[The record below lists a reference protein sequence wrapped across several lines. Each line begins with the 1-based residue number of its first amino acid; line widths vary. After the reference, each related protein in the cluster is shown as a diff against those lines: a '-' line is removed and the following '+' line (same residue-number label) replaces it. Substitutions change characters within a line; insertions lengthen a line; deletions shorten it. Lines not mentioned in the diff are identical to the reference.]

1 MAASVITRR
10 EMVDFF
16 KDNQLNLKDIIAQ
29 AEKDGRPKGL
39 IDALKKADKNGD
51 GVINGVKEAE
61 ALFDALDKFDHD
73 GSRNTVRLDKNGV
86 DSLLQKA
93 EQSSQHTPSSA
104 KPSKGLRRPGDG
116 EGSTTDAPQTGTTE
130 SGDTLHPSTNPGS
143 TLSADRQRLG
153 RRYMGA
159 GSVDVVQKDGKT
171 AAFQWT
177 GKMDVDT
184 DGGTSA
190 QSRADRFHQSQ
201 TSMKFA
207 GNKSLDAD
215 KLPYVVLPPSL
226 AKATGAKLGDLV
238 EVKSGGK
245 SMYAIYGDVGPSMKL
260 GEGSISLAKA
270 FDKRAS
276 GNNGIDNGITYTV
289 LPGSGAKAGITNGGH
304 AVTAQQI
311 QDAGAAAFT
320 QARADG
326 VLR

>member
-1 MAASVITRR
+1 
-10 EMVDFF
+10 
-16 KDNQLNLKDIIAQ
+16 
-29 AEKDGRPKGL
+29 L
-39 IDALKKADKNGD
+39 IDALKKADTNGD
-51 GVINGVKEAE
+51 GVISGEKEAN
-61 ALFDALDKFDHD
+61 ALFSALDKFDHD
-73 GSRNTVRLDKNGV
+73 GSKNTVRLDKNGV
-86 DSLLQKA
+86 DSLMQKA
-93 EQSSQHTPSSA
+93 EQSAQQTAPSSV
-104 KPSKGLRRPGDG
+104 KPRTGLRRPGQEEPASDP
-116 EGSTTDAPQTGTTE
+116 SQTGTTE

-143 TLSADRQRLG
+143 TLSSDRQRLG
-153 RRYMGA
+153 RRYIGA

-171 AAFQWT
+171 QAFQWS

-184 DGGTSA
+184 DGGSSR
-190 QSRADRFHQSQ
+190 QSKSDRFYQSQ

-270 FDKRAS
+270 FDKHAS
-276 GNNGIDNGITYTV
+276 GNNGIDNGVTYTV
-289 LPGSGAKAGITNGGH
+289 LPGSGAKAGIEDGGH
-304 AVTAQQI
+304 AVSAQQI
-311 QDAGAAAFT
+311 QDAGVAAFA